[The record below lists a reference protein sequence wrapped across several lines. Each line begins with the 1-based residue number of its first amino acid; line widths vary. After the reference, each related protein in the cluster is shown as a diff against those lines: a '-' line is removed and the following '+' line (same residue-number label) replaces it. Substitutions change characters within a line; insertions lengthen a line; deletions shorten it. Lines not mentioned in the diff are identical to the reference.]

1 MSGVKP
7 LPGTSRL
14 VGYAFTLRYVPA
26 REALDFHVD
35 YDNLRDP
42 QRLAVEAI
50 GDDEVLVI
58 DARGEREAA
67 SFGHI
72 LTTRIL
78 RRGGQ
83 PGS

>member
-26 REALDFHVD
+26 REDLDFHVD

-50 GDDEVLVI
+50 GDDEGS
-58 DARGEREAA
+58 RHRC
-67 SFGHI
+67 
-72 LTTRIL
+72 TR
-78 RRGGQ
+78 RTRGGVLRSHLDDAH
-83 PGS
+83 PP